1 MGVSLMNSRR
11 GIIVGATVPLLG
23 LASVADLRAA
33 EDRPAGFDC
42 TRDRNPLAVTVC
54 NDRTLTAVERR
65 TTENYLAAYFG
76 LGEENRPAFHNDHI
90 QWINGLA
97 ARCAPSPNPRQSGGD
112 QPALSVEC
120 VKRLYTQRGD
130 LYRKRLSGAALEESN
145 LSPALL
151 KKIQKR
157 LTDLKFLSGT
167 VDGVFGAD
175 TRTAIKSYQAS
186 AGHAQGNFL
195 TAQERNVLLASDAPV
210 AQTSLP
216 KQPPVTAPEPASVP
230 TPAQRST
237 TQDIQSADNRPH
249 EPETTD
255 HTAEQPAPQSTQNT
269 ADAANPPANADAAAP
284 LDMGGEPQTQYFMAG
299 ALLAAIILAFAAL
312 FVFFRLR
319 RRAKRAIGDDD
330 VDPAFAA
337 PVTVSLK
344 VDSLR
349 PGASTTDKHAKPSVL
364 SDAHGIVVSVARD
377 AQRVDADA
385 PLAPERMAELL
396 PHFEK
401 GAKS

>member
-1 MGVSLMNSRR
+1 MNSRR
-11 GIIVGATVPLLG
+11 GIIVGTAVSLLG
-23 LASVADLRAA
+23 LASVSELRAA

-42 TRDRNPLAVTVC
+42 TRDSNPLAVTVC

-76 LGEENRPAFHNDHI
+76 LSEESRTGFRNDHI
-90 QWINGLA
+90 QWVNGLT
-97 ARCAPSPNPRQSGGD
+97 ARCAASPNPRQSGGD
-112 QPALSVEC
+112 KPALSVDC

-145 LSPALL
+145 LSPVLL

-157 LTDLKFLSGT
+157 LADLKFLSGT

-175 TRTAIKSYQAS
+175 TRTAIKSYQTS
-186 AGHAQGNFL
+186 VGHAQGNFL
-195 TAQERNVLLASDAPV
+195 TAQERNMLLASNGPP

-216 KQPPVTAPEPASVP
+216 KQPPVTAPEPASAA

-237 TQDIQSADNRPH
+237 TQDIQSADNRPR
-249 EPETTD
+249 EPETTG
-255 HTAEQPAPQSTQNT
+255 HAAEQPAPQNPQNT
-269 ADAANPPANADAAAP
+269 VDAANPPANADAP
-284 LDMGGEPQTQYFMAG
+284 VDTGGEPQTQYFMAG
-299 ALLAAIILAFAAL
+299 ALLAAVILAFAAL

-319 RRAKRAIGDDD
+319 RRAKRVTGDDD

-349 PGASTTDKHAKPSVL
+349 PGASTTDKHAGSSAL
-364 SDAHGIVVSVARD
+364 SNAHGIVVSVARD
-377 AQRVDADA
+377 PQRVDADA
-385 PLAPERMAELL
+385 PLAPERVAELL
-396 PHFEK
+396 PHLEK